1 MPVSCHNVRQRASG
15 VRAKQCIC
23 SKIVAGPKAWNSLPS
38 ELICIAVDSTLGII
52 WRWSCSL
59 ELMAFLLT
67 FSSVFHVV
75 GRGCGLAFW
84 TAPGLTMLHC
94 ISARLLVSLF

>member
-38 ELICIAVDSTLGII
+38 ELICIAVDSTF
-52 WRWSCSL
+52 RHHL
-59 ELMAFLLT
+59 EVEL
-67 FSSVFHVV
+67 FSRAY
-75 GRGCGLAFW
+75 G
-84 TAPGLTMLHC
+84 
-94 ISARLLVSLF
+94 VSINI